1 MRTIKGV
8 IPMLSTVN
16 SLISKFKINVNQI
29 ISNSDH
35 DREDILNE
43 SYLVVQEHYDK
54 IVKNERVFINELKTR
69 GLKFNKYN

>member
-1 MRTIKGV
+1 
-8 IPMLSTVN
+8 MLSTVN